1 MTAPT
6 ARTSTSCASG
16 SPTNAPNVYPVGR
29 NGMHKYNNQDHSMF
43 TAMLSVDNI
52 YGAHHDIWTVNV
64 EQEYH
69 EEGSTT
75 GTSGTGRAAPI
86 IE

>member
-1 MTAPT
+1 
-6 ARTSTSCASG
+6 
-16 SPTNAPNVYPVGR
+16 
-29 NGMHKYNNQDHSMF
+29 
-43 TAMLSVDNI
+43 MLSVDNI

-69 EEGSTT
+69 EEGSTS

-86 IE
+86 ID